1 MGSPDGAA
9 VSPGKRVSGPD
20 QYHRVAVIDDLDNTG
35 ATADP
40 DGSESAPRRR
50 PARWPFAL
58 AGLLLVLGALVVVL
72 WPVKVPYFAMSPGPV
87 EDVTDLIAVQDTEV
101 YDLTGDFYL
110 LTVGLREVNVFE
122 YVEAQFDDKVDLI
135 ERDVIRPPGV
145 SQEEVRR
152 SNLEAMDRSIDAALY
167 VALARLGYDVGFTG
181 EGVEVVQTVEGSPAD
196 GVLLPGDRYDT
207 VAGQPVATSDEA
219 AAVIRSYSVGD
230 TITLSGTRD
239 GRPISVDITLIPHPD
254 LEGQPMV
261 GVVFD
266 TVDLEMVLPVNVS
279 VDSRSIG
286 GPSAGMM
293 YALTLIDLLTPEDL
307 VKGHVVAGTGTI
319 AFDETVGP
327 IGGVRQKVYGAR
339 SVGAEYILV
348 PQDNYDDAITAVG
361 DDIEVVAVATL
372 QDALDF
378 LGTLEPAGDL
388 LASG

>member
-1 MGSPDGAA
+1 VLG
-9 VSPGKRVSGPD
+9 
-20 QYHRVAVIDDLDNTG
+20 
-35 ATADP
+35 
-40 DGSESAPRRR
+40 
-50 PARWPFAL
+50 
-58 AGLLLVLGALVVVL
+58 GLLLVIGALVVVL
-72 WPVKVPYFAMSPGPV
+72 WPVKVPFFAMSPGPV

-101 YDLTGDFYL
+101 YDLSGDFYL

-145 SQEEVRR
+145 TQEEVRR
-152 SNLEAMDRSIDAALY
+152 SNLEAMDRSIDAAIY

-181 EGVEVVQTVEGSPAD
+181 EGVEVIQTVEGSPAD

-207 VAGQPVATSDEA
+207 VAGQPVETSDEA
-219 AAVIRSYSVGD
+219 AAIIRSYSVGD

-239 GRPISVDITLIPHPD
+239 EEPITVEITLVPHPD

-266 TVDLEMVLPVNVS
+266 TIDLEMVMPVDVS

-293 YALTLIDLLTPEDL
+293 YTLTLMDLLAPEDL

-319 AFDETVGP
+319 SFDETVGA

-348 PQDNYDDAITAVG
+348 PQDNYDDALTAAD
-361 DDIEVVAVATL
+361 DDIEVVAVGTL